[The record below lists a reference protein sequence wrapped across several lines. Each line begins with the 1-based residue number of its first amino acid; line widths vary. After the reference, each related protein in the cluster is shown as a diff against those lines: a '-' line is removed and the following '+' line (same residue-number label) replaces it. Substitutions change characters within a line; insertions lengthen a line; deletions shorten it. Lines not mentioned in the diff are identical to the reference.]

1 MKTAWKIA
9 GVLLLAA
16 VAFGA
21 AVALPQLRSHALTR
35 QDGEHECANLRT
47 LTLNATS
54 TITAQPDIAIV
65 TVGVKTQNDSAAKAL
80 SANNDQMRRIYQTLA
95 QYGIEKKDI
104 RTVNLNLY
112 RREERDNKGKVVRRY
127 YVATNTVQ
135 VTVRDLAKVGEV
147 LGAVVQDGANSIQ
160 GIRFDLSN
168 RDELLKQAQLAAVE
182 QARERA
188 KAIAEAAGAELGD
201 VRSIS
206 FQTVAPVPRVML
218 SAAMPKSADSVPVS
232 GGEMTI
238 SATVNMVFD
247 LK

>member
-16 VAFGA
+16 AVFAA
-21 AVALPQLRSHALTR
+21 AVALPQLRSHAFTP
-35 QDGEHECANLRT
+35 QDGKCECANLRT
-47 LTLNATS
+47 LTLNATA
-54 TITAQPDIAIV
+54 TIAAQPDIAIV

-80 SANNDQMRRIYQTLA
+80 SANNTQMHRIYQTLA
-95 QYGIEKKDI
+95 QYGVEKKDI

-112 RREERDNKGKVVRRY
+112 RREERDNKGKVAKRY

-135 VTVRDLAKVGEV
+135 VTVRDLSKVGEV
-147 LGAVVQDGANSIQ
+147 LDAVVQDGANSIQ

-188 KAIAEAAGAELGD
+188 KAIAEAAGAKLGD

-218 SAAMPKSADSVPVS
+218 SAASAKSADSVPVS